1 MKMTLL
7 QAGWAPLV
15 LSVMLVVG
23 CTFGSGLVGVP
34 GPGHGVPTGPPPL
47 PSSDAGLA
55 DHVPQQIVI
64 GFLSGAD
71 IRKVIAAVNGKA
83 LKEIKEL
90 NSVTVGLPS
99 ATSIVDT
106 IRRLQGMAGVRYA
119 EPNYV
124 YHLFLTPSDPFFSK
138 QWGPQKISA
147 PAAWDITTGSPNSV
161 IAVVDTDVDSTH
173 PEFSG
178 KILTGTNCTM
188 PPEPVGTPVRVMHG
202 THVAGIAAAIGNN
215 GVGIAGISW
224 AAGILPIKVCFAS
237 SGLCDNSAI
246 ACGVVFGANFATST
260 MPVVENLS
268 LGGAGYAQQIK
279 DAIDYAFQK
288 NVLVVASSGNDG
300 KSTVLFPAGFP
311 GVMAVGA
318 TTPTNDRATFSTY
331 GSHLSVVAPGVDIYS
346 TLPVAVGS
354 YGLLSGTSMA
364 APHVAGVAALI
375 LSLSPGLSP
384 TQVRSQIERTA
395 THLGSSSFDPQFG
408 WGLVNAAAALG
419 ALVPSNYGQV
429 QITVQDATAALVGG
443 ADVALWV
450 GTASCLGLTQVVQT
464 AQTSSGGVGT
474 LGVAPFNAVPVGS
487 YCATASTM
495 TQKGSTTAAFPVVAG
510 TPTTRIVT
518 IGP

>member
-1 MKMTLL
+1 MAHSNSQPCNRRDEMKRTLL

-15 LSVMLVVG
+15 LSGMLVVG

-224 AAGILPIKVCFAS
+224 AAGILPIKVCTI
-237 SGLCDNSAI
+237 SGCVISDI
-246 ACGVVFGANFATST
+246 ACGILFGANFATLN
-260 MPVVENLS
+260 PGKRVVENLS
-268 LGGAGYAQQIK
+268 LGGAGYSQTLK
-279 DAIDYAFQK
+279 DAVDNAFQ
-288 NVLVVASSGNDG
+288 
-300 KSTVLFPAGFP
+300 
-311 GVMAVGA
+311 
-318 TTPTNDRATFSTY
+318 
-331 GSHLSVVAPGVDIYS
+331 
-346 TLPVAVGS
+346 
-354 YGLLSGTSMA
+354 
-364 APHVAGVAALI
+364 
-375 LSLSPGLSP
+375 
-384 TQVRSQIERTA
+384 
-395 THLGSSSFDPQFG
+395 
-408 WGLVNAAAALG
+408 
-419 ALVPSNYGQV
+419 SN
-429 QITVQDATAALVGG
+429 
-443 ADVALWV
+443 
-450 GTASCLGLTQVVQT
+450 
-464 AQTSSGGVGT
+464 
-474 LGVAPFNAVPVGS
+474 
-487 YCATASTM
+487 
-495 TQKGSTTAAFPVVAG
+495 
-510 TPTTRIVT
+510 
-518 IGP
+518 